1 MADYKDQLQ
10 TYNNKLQ
17 QLLTD
22 CSNAEKQSII
32 SETNLNNLV
41 SQKKKL
47 VEQCEAFAGVSID
60 DVPALINEKRTELDS
75 IMEKLMGVDTNGV
88 VTQEKLDA
96 IKAIANEFAIAN
108 APQ

>member
-1 MADYKDQLQ
+1 MSDYKSQLQ
-10 TYNNKLQ
+10 TYNNKLN
-17 QLLTD
+17 QLLAD
-22 CSNAEKQSII
+22 CSSAEKQVII

-41 SQKKKL
+41 AQKKKL
-47 VEQCEAFAGVSID
+47 VEQCEAFAGVPID

-75 IMEKLMGVDTNGV
+75 IMEKLMGIDTNGQ

-96 IKAIANEFAIAN
+96 IKAIAGEFAIVN